1 MENHIRQLFVD
12 FILNRCNPAQIK
24 QVQELVETGAY
35 EQEWRAALEETEQH
49 FSGTEHGEL
58 PLNEGALF
66 ERINLVINS
75 GPVIRKKGPW
85 LWMAAASLL
94 LMVAAGLW
102 LNQSNEKISVP
113 APITK
118 VKQEYPKDT
127 THKWV
132 KLPDGSSVQL
142 NRGSYL
148 EYADSFEGK
157 ALREVRLIGE
167 GYFDIKHDAR
177 HPFVIHTGRIKTT
190 VLGTAFNI
198 SAYKAN
204 QAVTVTVTRGKV
216 KVEDEKRVL
225 AVLTP
230 DQQLAWDVKKPE
242 PVKAKVNA
250 EAVTEWKKH
259 DLIMDDIT
267 LEQAAQMIA
276 TRYGVKTNFKNEKMK
291 NCRFTAA
298 FLNRDDLTQVLK
310 VTESVTGATITLKNN
325 LVTFDGQGCYN

>member
-1 MENHIRQLFVD
+1 MENQIKQLFVD

-49 FSGTEHGEL
+49 FAGNEHAEL
-58 PLNEGALF
+58 PLNEAALF

-75 GPVIRKKGPW
+75 RPVVRKKSPSM
-85 LWMAAASLL
+85 WMAAASLL
-94 LMVAAGLW
+94 LMVAGGLW
-102 LNQSNEKISVP
+102 LNQSNEKVAVP

-118 VKQEYPKDT
+118 VKQEFPTDT
-127 THKWV
+127 AHKWV

-157 ALREVRLIGE
+157 AMREVRLIGE
-167 GYFDIKHDAR
+167 GYFDIKHDAK

-230 DQQLAWDVKKPE
+230 DQQLAWDVKKAE

-250 EAVTEWKKH
+250 EAVTEWKNQ
-259 DLIMDDIT
+259 DLIIDDIT
-267 LEQAAQMIA
+267 LEEAAKMIA
-276 TRYGVKTNFKNEKMK
+276 ARYGVKIRFKNEKVK

-298 FLNRDDLTQVLK
+298 FLNRDEIAQVLK
-310 VTESVTGATITLKNN
+310 VAGEVTGATITLKNN

>member
-1 MENHIRQLFVD
+1 MENHIKQLFVD
-12 FILNRCNPAQIK
+12 FILNRCTPAQIK

-35 EQEWRAALEETEQH
+35 EQEWRGALEETEQH
-49 FSGTEHGEL
+49 FAGTEQAKL
-58 PLNEGALF
+58 PVNETALF
-66 ERINLVINS
+66 ERMNLVINS
-75 GPVIRKKGPW
+75 RPVVGKKRPW
-85 LWMAAASLL
+85 IWIAAASLF
-94 LMVAAGLW
+94 LMAAGGLW
-102 LNQSNEKISVP
+102 LSQSNEKVPVP
-113 APITK
+113 AQTAK
-118 VKQEYPKDT
+118 VKEEYPKDT
-127 THKWV
+127 AHKWV

-167 GYFDIKHDAR
+167 GYFDIKHDAK

-230 DQQLAWDVKKPE
+230 DQQLAWDAKKAE

-250 EAVTEWKKH
+250 EAVTEWKKQ

-267 LEQAAQMIA
+267 LEEAAQLIA
-276 TRYGVKTNFKNEKMK
+276 TRYGVKTHFKNEEVK

-298 FLNRDDLTQVLK
+298 FLNRDDITQVLK
-310 VTESVTGATITLKNN
+310 VTGSVTGATITLKNN

>member
-12 FILNRCNPAQIK
+12 FILNRCTPAQIK
-24 QVQELVETGAY
+24 QVQELVKTGAY
-35 EQEWRAALEETEQH
+35 EREWRAALEETEH
-49 FSGTEHGEL
+49 DFAGTEHAEL
-58 PLNEGALF
+58 PLKEAALF
-66 ERINLVINS
+66 ERINLVINN
-75 GPVIRKKGPW
+75 GPAARKNSPW
-85 LWMAAASLL
+85 IWMAAASLL
-94 LMVAAGLW
+94 LMVAGGLW
-102 LNQSNEKISVP
+102 LNQSNEKALAP
-113 APITK
+113 ARVTK
-118 VKQEYPKDT
+118 VKQEFPKDT
-127 THKWV
+127 VHKWV

-250 EAVTEWKKH
+250 EAVTEWKKQ

-276 TRYGVKTNFKNEKMK
+276 TRYGVKIHFKNEKIK

-310 VTESVTGATITLKNN
+310 VTGSVTGATITLKNN